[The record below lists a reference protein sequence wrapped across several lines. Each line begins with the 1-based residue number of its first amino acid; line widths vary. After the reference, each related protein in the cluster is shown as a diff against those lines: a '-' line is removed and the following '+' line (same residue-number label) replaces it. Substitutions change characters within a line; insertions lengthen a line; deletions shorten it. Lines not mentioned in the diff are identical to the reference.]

1 MSLTLTASDN
11 SGTFTAYVATPI
23 KPNRAAIIV
32 IQEVFGINA
41 GIRQMCDD
49 WAADGYLTIA
59 PDLFWRQRPNVDL
72 DPAVP
77 AQLELAFS
85 LYQNFD
91 VGKGV
96 VDIQTTIDAARA
108 QLGPDAK
115 VGTVGFCLGGLLS
128 YLAATR
134 TTANANVGYYG
145 VGIQNYLDEASNIS
159 APLLLHIAGNDKFVD
174 SAAQTAIHDGLD
186 HADHVMLYDYEGQ
199 EHAFSRINGEHYD
212 EASAA
217 TARTRTLEFF
227 GNALLA

>member
-11 SGTFTAYVATPI
+11 SGVFTAYVATPI
-23 KPNRAAIIV
+23 KPNGAALIV

-49 WAADGYLTIA
+49 WATDGYLAIA
-59 PDLFWRQRPNVDL
+59 PDLFWRQQSNVDL

-77 AQLELAFS
+77 SELALAFS

-96 VDIQTTIDAARA
+96 VDIQTTIDAART
-108 QLGPDAK
+108 QLGPNAK
-115 VGTVGFCLGGLLS
+115 VGTVGFFLGGLLS

-134 TTANANVGYYG
+134 TTADANVSYYG
-145 VGIQNYLDEASNIS
+145 VGIQNYLDEANNITT
-159 APLLLHIAGNDKFVD
+159 ALLLHIAGNDRFVD
-174 SAAQTAIHDGLD
+174 SDAQAAIHQGLD

-212 EASAA
+212 EASAE

-227 GNALLA
+227 NNALLS